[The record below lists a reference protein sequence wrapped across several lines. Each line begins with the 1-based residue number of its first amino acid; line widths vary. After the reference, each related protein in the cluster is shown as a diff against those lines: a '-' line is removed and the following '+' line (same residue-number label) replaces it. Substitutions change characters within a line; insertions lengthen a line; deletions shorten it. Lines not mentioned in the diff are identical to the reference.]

1 MIKLC
6 MKIFWKKRRNM
17 NEKRVEKIR
26 VSEGDRRSMV
36 GELVSFKGLVKF
48 GLIKIKLSILKW
60 IW

>member
-1 MIKLC
+1 
-6 MKIFWKKRRNM
+6 M

>member
-48 GLIKIKLSILKW
+48 GLIKIKLSILK
-60 IW
+60 